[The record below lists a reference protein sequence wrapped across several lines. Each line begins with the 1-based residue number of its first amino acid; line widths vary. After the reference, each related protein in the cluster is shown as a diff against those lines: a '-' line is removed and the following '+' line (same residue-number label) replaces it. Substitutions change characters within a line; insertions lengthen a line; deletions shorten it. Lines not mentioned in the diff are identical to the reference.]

1 MSKYSLLGYELTFGD
16 EVDKFA
22 KVYKE
27 MRREMSKVSQK
38 YETVYRKRESIENVI
53 EGFQDKDGCGVLSQY
68 VEKCYK
74 KLFDYNIFDLPKET
88 FLSEYCGNLEPA
100 LEVCEQV
107 IDLYQSI
114 LKDYQQEIKYNEF
127 KKASRGKV
135 IGGGFGFEGAMK
147 GMAQAAAINAGTGML
162 YDLRN
167 KRANRK
173 SAENMEERLIE
184 LYNEKDVKNA
194 LKNGLA
200 ECVMCIY
207 YGFMACVNDRCG
219 YTFCLDYD
227 FRKAETMEENAR
239 HISDS
244 EKRKEILVSALLEV
258 PFRISI
264 YNALLVEYGDIN
276 GTLEKISQRFCY
288 EWNYKLVKGKRIDY
302 FLKNGDYTSKD
313 NVTKVMYDININCA
327 LLGVDP
333 TDKVEALNRII
344 KSYEDV
350 MFCCDGYEYDDEDE
364 VKNAIAERDEFV
376 KLTKNFNAG
385 DEKNIQKLT
394 TAVQAFRS
402 KSSRKYRQFAVEA
415 KRVNYAYHC
424 QFDGE
429 IYDCP
434 ETVSELEEEYQKLL
448 DIIDK
453 VQIDDAMSIEEAIER
468 CNQLKYRSKHVEDV
482 VEFLS
487 SILNATKQLNG
498 VMEKNE
504 TEWLKKTEKYC
515 ELIKILFELCD
526 LGVDVLEFLNKPKY
540 VSFFKSLFISTND
553 MSDINKNINYVYD
566 LDTISRIRKVAEG
579 KCTYNAESA
588 WLENMDINE
597 IKHIGT
603 AQMYNACY
611 NLLNEC
617 TSTTRK
623 NLNRLCFMFSKGKKI
638 NLHDLISIKEKKIPL
653 YSGDDIVIYNDT
665 VSGTSIMELINPVM
679 IAKKLDASDKLP
691 LDKSDNSGNLKD
703 FEERQNLWKGYE
715 AVKNASVNEQKEY
728 VGLLKSYINSNQTK
742 NKDVLMQ
749 FQCAVAGLEKAIY
762 EEENKV
768 VINIVNDWKNADKV
782 SLEKKMDELKEIN
795 SPLADEYIDKIKNRI
810 NALNKE
816 EIDGLFSEMCA
827 GYENFDLSGY
837 EECIKKIKMYN
848 LHEYSEDMINA
859 EKDKFSKILI
869 EAEKK
874 YIDSV
879 CQNMDSAT
887 TEQLEKMK
895 AEVLKAKIP
904 EADEKTAQINM
915 YLDKSKL
922 NEICAGYKDFDFGHL
937 LQIRQSIMH
946 FQAREE
952 AKRQYIQEIEN
963 MMKIRKEEEVG
974 EIYSHVESLLAA
986 NSLITR
992 HFGMYGKVEEL
1003 NKILANKNVVRYL
1016 EENTDVWD
1024 YPILAGA
1031 IPILLMTP
1039 NYYILYSDFMIVRNV
1054 EGERRIKIDD
1064 IAGIEHSKKLLSE
1077 KIKLKLNAGGSIEL
1091 PNDAGRE
1098 SATVCMILNAAID
1111 ELKKYIKKD

>member
-127 KKASRGKV
+127 KKASRGRV

-487 SILNATKQLNG
+487 SILNATKQL
-498 VMEKNE
+498 E
-504 TEWLKKTEKYC
+504 
-515 ELIKILFELCD
+515 
-526 LGVDVLEFLNKPKY
+526 
-540 VSFFKSLFISTND
+540 
-553 MSDINKNINYVYD
+553 
-566 LDTISRIRKVAEG
+566 
-579 KCTYNAESA
+579 
-588 WLENMDINE
+588 
-597 IKHIGT
+597 
-603 AQMYNACY
+603 
-611 NLLNEC
+611 
-617 TSTTRK
+617 
-623 NLNRLCFMFSKGKKI
+623 
-638 NLHDLISIKEKKIPL
+638 
-653 YSGDDIVIYNDT
+653 
-665 VSGTSIMELINPVM
+665 
-679 IAKKLDASDKLP
+679 
-691 LDKSDNSGNLKD
+691 
-703 FEERQNLWKGYE
+703 
-715 AVKNASVNEQKEY
+715 
-728 VGLLKSYINSNQTK
+728 
-742 NKDVLMQ
+742 
-749 FQCAVAGLEKAIY
+749 
-762 EEENKV
+762 
-768 VINIVNDWKNADKV
+768 
-782 SLEKKMDELKEIN
+782 
-795 SPLADEYIDKIKNRI
+795 
-810 NALNKE
+810 
-816 EIDGLFSEMCA
+816 
-827 GYENFDLSGY
+827 
-837 EECIKKIKMYN
+837 
-848 LHEYSEDMINA
+848 
-859 EKDKFSKILI
+859 
-869 EAEKK
+869 
-874 YIDSV
+874 
-879 CQNMDSAT
+879 
-887 TEQLEKMK
+887 
-895 AEVLKAKIP
+895 
-904 EADEKTAQINM
+904 
-915 YLDKSKL
+915 
-922 NEICAGYKDFDFGHL
+922 
-937 LQIRQSIMH
+937 
-946 FQAREE
+946 
-952 AKRQYIQEIEN
+952 
-963 MMKIRKEEEVG
+963 
-974 EIYSHVESLLAA
+974 
-986 NSLITR
+986 
-992 HFGMYGKVEEL
+992 
-1003 NKILANKNVVRYL
+1003 
-1016 EENTDVWD
+1016 
-1024 YPILAGA
+1024 
-1031 IPILLMTP
+1031 
-1039 NYYILYSDFMIVRNV
+1039 
-1054 EGERRIKIDD
+1054 
-1064 IAGIEHSKKLLSE
+1064 
-1077 KIKLKLNAGGSIEL
+1077 
-1091 PNDAGRE
+1091 
-1098 SATVCMILNAAID
+1098 
-1111 ELKKYIKKD
+1111 